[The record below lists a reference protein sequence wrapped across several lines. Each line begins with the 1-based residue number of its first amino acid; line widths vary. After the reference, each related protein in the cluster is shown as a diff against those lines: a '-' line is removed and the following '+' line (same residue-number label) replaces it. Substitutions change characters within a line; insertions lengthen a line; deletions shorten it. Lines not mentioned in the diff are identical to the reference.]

1 MSAIANTKSEGIF
14 GSIVRRVDPEHVPG
28 EARFTCMTHCAL
40 NSLYQADKLRS
51 CKLVPSNFP
60 TLLTDQAQESV
71 ALNQEDNNDWD
82 QWFRQFN
89 TAGVLNPSTDG
100 TVGCYCPSTPE
111 NTTQFT
117 REDNDASRLARRTMV
132 RKPSL
137 PLQQSIEISP
147 NWTSWYK
154 GYTHTER
161 VRVILSGSLIEFD
174 LVANDGME
182 EGRQQEEFTI
192 VNPESSIG
200 DIINATPAHKN
211 AQNKYHV
218 SNITKELLDMVIQ
231 DQQNEDAP
239 DYGDMWSSQ
248 EQNKKVNVFCKYR
261 IVCV

>member
-1 MSAIANTKSEGIF
+1 
-14 GSIVRRVDPEHVPG
+14 
-28 EARFTCMTHCAL
+28 
-40 NSLYQADKLRS
+40 
-51 CKLVPSNFP
+51 
-60 TLLTDQAQESV
+60 
-71 ALNQEDNNDWD
+71 
-82 QWFRQFN
+82 
-89 TAGVLNPSTDG
+89 
-100 TVGCYCPSTPE
+100 
-111 NTTQFT
+111 
-117 REDNDASRLARRTMV
+117 MV

-218 SNITKELLDMVIQ
+218 SNITKELLDKVIQ

-239 DYGDMWSSQ
+239 DCGDMWSCSIVCSTQ